1 MSEDEFRVHRLT
13 DAGKPAPADHL
24 AAIVESSVD
33 AIVSLTL
40 DGMVLSWNRG
50 AESIYGFSAAEA
62 LGKSFESLVGTGVD
76 PLPNYA
82 EHLPAGAASRFEQD
96 TVHRRKDGRRVD
108 IALTA
113 APIGEAGATIRAASI
128 IARDISERKQA
139 ERRLAELANQD
150 DLTGLANR
158 RRFHEQLRRHLDR
171 CARHGWQGALL
182 LLDLDRIKKV
192 NDTLG
197 HGAGDQVIKQSAD
210 RLSRRLRR
218 EDLLGRL
225 GGDEFGVL
233 LTEADEKAV
242 EIVAEGLLAALRAG
256 GNATTSIG
264 AAPIGTPL
272 GLEELMIRADVA
284 LYCAK
289 DRGGDT
295 SVIYDQSMDA
305 RFEEER

>member
-1 MSEDEFRVHRLT
+1 MTDDEIKVRRLT
-13 DAGKPAPADHL
+13 GATKPAAADHL
-24 AAIVESSVD
+24 AAIVESSMD

-40 DGMVLSWNRG
+40 DGRVLSWNRG
-50 AESIYGFSAAEA
+50 AELIYGFTAAEA
-62 LGKSFESLVGTGVD
+62 LEKSFESLVGVGVD

-82 EHLPAGAASRFEQD
+82 THLPAGAASRYEQD
-96 TVHRRKDGRRVD
+96 TVHRRKDGRRLD
-108 IALTA
+108 IALTVS
-113 APIGEAGATIRAASI
+113 PIRDAGATVRVALI

-210 RLSRRLRR
+210 RLSRRLRG

-233 LTEADEKAV
+233 LTELIERAKAMRDWLVTASDCETLNGCRLFVGDKPLQIVSAAD
-242 EIVAEGLLAALRAG
+242 LR
-256 GNATTSIG
+256 
-264 AAPIGTPL
+264 P
-272 GLEELMIRADVA
+272 AD
-284 LYCAK
+284 
-289 DRGGDT
+289 
-295 SVIYDQSMDA
+295 Q
-305 RFEEER
+305 